1 MNNVTPEWKKEIESQ
16 IQKHEKQI
24 KKLFSMLDSEQKNF
38 TITAVATAKDNQM
51 KGTTTKSTTT
61 TTENTDKKVK
71 QKVGLSVKVKAN
83 KEATAF
89 DSANKCYDS
98 AVAAGFVPNGD
109 RTLCEP
115 GSYELDPAG
124 ELCPAVFQV
133 KRYKGKFYLFGF
145 YAYEKK
151 HGGSFCT
158 PINLEL
164 DKVAK

>member
-1 MNNVTPEWKKEIESQ
+1 MNKVTPERIQAIEAE
-16 IQKHEKQI
+16 IQKHEEQI
-24 KKLFSMLDSEQKNF
+24 KKLFSMLDSEKKNF
-38 TITAVATAKDNQM
+38 TITAAAPAKENQM
-51 KGTTTKSTTT
+51 KHAKHENTK
-61 TTENTDKKVK
+61 NTDKKVK
-71 QKVGLSVKVKAN
+71 QKVGLSVKVKFDKN
-83 KEATAF
+83 ATAF
-89 DSANKCYDS
+89 ESANKCYDS
-98 AVAAGFVPNGD
+98 AVAAGFIPNGD

-133 KRYKGKFYLFGF
+133 KQYKGKYYLFGF

-164 DKVAK
+164 DKVG